1 MIPLANCFLPTS
13 MDNLSVQTAAQTVT
27 TQATWQPTKSDVMSS
42 MIAVLG
48 KQE

>member
-27 TQATWQPTKSDVMSS
+27 TQATHEKSDVMSS